1 MTARFERSKERRSL
15 FERRYVL
22 TLEVLR
28 DGHVLRILVRE
39 MFIDKG
45 LDVCEARTLRGP
57 VAALPVNDFVVL
69 AAASYADR
77 LQLARLLH
85 TQGEFIQ
92 RRLIQ
97 IAARVI
103 GAANDP
109 IQLQKDDRR
118 SGRSALR
125 SGRDGFGCGSG
136 AAGAAEGV
144 SGTAREVF
152 RGADFFVFVIMIG
165 QFLPCVSR
173 VDRCKVYLHRIR

>member
-1 MTARFERSKERRSL
+1 MTARFERSKECRSL
-15 FERRYVL
+15 FERCYVL

-28 DGHVLRILVRE
+28 DGHILRILVRE

-125 SGRDGFGCGSG
+125 SGRLRTRQRRLSNFVPR
-136 AAGAAEGV
+136 AV
-144 SGTAREVF
+144 LRELQ
-152 RGADFFVFVIMIG
+152 RASPG
-165 QFLPCVSR
+165 QR
-173 VDRCKVYLHRIR
+173 ERCSVGRISSSSS

>member
-1 MTARFERSKERRSL
+1 MTARFERTKERRSL
-15 FERRYVL
+15 FERCYVL

-28 DGHVLRILVRE
+28 DGHILRILIRE

-97 IAARVI
+97 ISARVI

-109 IQLQKDDRR
+109 IQLQKDDRC

-125 SGRDGFGCGSG
+125 SGRDGFG
-136 AAGAAEGV
+136 
-144 SGTAREVF
+144 
-152 RGADFFVFVIMIG
+152 RGRLSNFVPRAVLRKQQWSSPG
-165 QFLPCVSR
+165 QGG
-173 VDRCKVYLHRIR
+173 RISEKRTSSSSS

>member
-1 MTARFERSKERRSL
+1 MTARFERTKERRSL
-15 FERRYVL
+15 FERCYVL

-28 DGHVLRILVRE
+28 DGHILRILIRE

-97 IAARVI
+97 ISARVI

-109 IQLQKDDRR
+109 IQLQKDDRC

-125 SGRDGFGCGSG
+125 SGRDGFGRGRGGCRTLFRERCCGSSSG
-136 AAGAAEGV
+136 RLRGREGGFPR
-144 SGTAREVF
+144 SGLLRLRHDDWTVF
-152 RGADFFVFVIMIG
+152 TVC
-165 QFLPCVSR
+165 LTC
-173 VDRCKVYLHRIR
+173 